1 MNDIHVP
8 GNNGCASVFP
18 VCSNLAK
25 TPNIESQSMSDPY
38 LEWMDEDRHIQRLT
52 IVDKIFIGRSCKGV
66 DPQKRILVRDAQVSR
81 DHAVISRRDKAIKIK
96 DMSKNGTWI
105 NGIRLAA
112 GSSCELVDQDVIS
125 LGGISFKVFTSTDMT
140 VGRDRAILTD
150 GTMVTPTEVVVTNV
164 VADVRGFSAFSQA
177 QTSSD
182 VYALM
187 KEIFDAFNTIVYRFK
202 GTIKDYA
209 GDAVYAFWDHH
220 IEPIHKQAVLACR
233 AAIEQTQTINR
244 IREKLSG
251 NNTAAE
257 NLQMGW
263 GITTGKVTLSH
274 YGSRATDL
282 ALVGDCTNL
291 AFRLSGMANK
301 ELPEKIVICSQT
313 AELVRNALALKDLG
327 TVSIKGRKGNEHV
340 FALHQ
345 P

>member
-1 MNDIHVP
+1 
-8 GNNGCASVFP
+8 
-18 VCSNLAK
+18 
-25 TPNIESQSMSDPY
+25 MSDPY
-38 LEWMDEDRHIQRLT
+38 LEWIDEQQCSQRLP
-52 IVDKIFIGRSCKGV
+52 IIDKIFIGRSCKGV
-66 DPQKRILVRDAQVSR
+66 DPQKRILVLNAQVSR
-81 DHAVISRRDKAIKIK
+81 DHAVISRRGKALKIK

-112 GSSCELVDQDVIS
+112 GASCDLVDQDIISIGGVSFQVIA
-125 LGGISFKVFTSTDMT
+125 STD
-140 VGRDRAILTD
+140 VSVVRDRATLTD

-177 QTSSD
+177 HASSD

-187 KEIFDAFNTIVYRFK
+187 KEIFDAFNIIVYKFK

-220 IEPIHKQAVLACR
+220 VEPIKSQAVLACQS
-233 AAIEQTQTINR
+233 AIEQTQTIDQ
-244 IREKLSG
+244 IRTRLSG
-251 NNTAAE
+251 KNMAAD

-274 YGSRATDL
+274 YGSRAADL

-301 ELPEKIVICSQT
+301 ELTEKIVICSQT
-313 AELVRNALALKDLG
+313 AALVRDDLALKDLG
-327 TVSIKGRKGNEHV
+327 TISVKGRKGKEHV

>member
-1 MNDIHVP
+1 
-8 GNNGCASVFP
+8 
-18 VCSNLAK
+18 
-25 TPNIESQSMSDPY
+25 MSDPY
-38 LEWMDEDRHIQRLT
+38 LEWIDEHQRIQRL
-52 IVDKIFIGRSCKGV
+52 IIIDKIFIGRSCKGV
-66 DPQKRILVRDAQVSR
+66 DPQKRILVRNAQVSR
-81 DHAVISRRDKAIKIK
+81 DHAVISRRGKALKIK

-112 GSSCELVDQDVIS
+112 GSSCDLADQDIIS
-125 LGGISFKVFTSTDMT
+125 LGGVSFQVFASTD
-140 VGRDRAILTD
+140 VSVVRDRAVLTD

-177 QTSSD
+177 HASSD

-187 KEIFDAFNTIVYRFK
+187 KEIFDAFNIIVYKFK

-220 IEPIHKQAVLACR
+220 VEPIKKQALLACQ
-233 AAIEQTQTINR
+233 AAIEQTQAIDR
-244 IREKLSG
+244 IRTDLSG
-251 NNTAAE
+251 KNTAAD

-263 GITTGKVTLSH
+263 GLTTGKVTLSH

-301 ELPEKIVICSQT
+301 DLSEKIVICSQT
-313 AELVRNALALKDLG
+313 AELVRDDLVLKDLG
-327 TVSIKGRKGNEHV
+327 AVSIRGRKGKEHV

>member
-1 MNDIHVP
+1 
-8 GNNGCASVFP
+8 
-18 VCSNLAK
+18 
-25 TPNIESQSMSDPY
+25 MSDPY
-38 LEWMDEDRHIQRLT
+38 LEWIDEQQCSHRLP
-52 IVDKIFIGRSCKGV
+52 IIDKIFIGRSCKGV
-66 DPQKRILVRDAQVSR
+66 DPQKRILVLNAQVSR
-81 DHAVISRRDKAIKIK
+81 DHAVISRRGKALKIK
-96 DMSKNGTWI
+96 DLSKNGTWI

-112 GSSCELVDQDVIS
+112 GASCDLADQDIISIGGVFFQVIA
-125 LGGISFKVFTSTDMT
+125 STD
-140 VGRDRAILTD
+140 VSVVRDRATLTD

-177 QTSSD
+177 HASSD

-187 KEIFDAFNTIVYRFK
+187 KEIFDAFNIIVYKFK

-220 IEPIHKQAVLACR
+220 VEPIKGQAVLACQS
-233 AAIEQTQTINR
+233 AIEQTQTIDQ
-244 IREKLSG
+244 IRARLSG
-251 NNTAAE
+251 KNTAAD

-274 YGSRATDL
+274 YGSRAADL

-301 ELPEKIVICSQT
+301 ELTEKIVICSQT
-313 AELVRNALALKDLG
+313 AALVRDDLALKDLG
-327 TVSIKGRKGNEHV
+327 TISVKGRKGKEHV

>member
-1 MNDIHVP
+1 MP
-8 GNNGCASVFP
+8 
-18 VCSNLAK
+18 
-25 TPNIESQSMSDPY
+25 DPY
-38 LEWMDEDRHIQRLT
+38 LEWIDGNQSIQRLN
-52 IVDKIFIGRSCKGV
+52 IIDKIFIGRSCKGV
-66 DPQKRILVRDAQVSR
+66 DPQKRILVRNAQVSR
-81 DHAVISRRDKAIKIK
+81 DHAVISRRGKELKIK

-112 GSSCELVDQDVIS
+112 GSSCNLADQDVIT
-125 LGGISFKVFTSTDMT
+125 LGGVSFQVFASTDVT
-140 VGRDRAILTD
+140 VARDRVILTD

-164 VADVRGFSAFSQA
+164 VADVRKFSAFSQA
-177 QTSSD
+177 QASSD

-187 KEIFDAFNTIVYRFK
+187 KEIFDAFNAVVYKFK

-220 IEPIHKQAVLACR
+220 AEPIKKQAVLACQ
-233 AAIEQTQTINR
+233 AAIEQTQTIDQ
-244 IREKLSG
+244 IRAKLSG
-251 NNTAAE
+251 KNIAAN

-301 ELPEKIVICSQT
+301 ELSEKIVICSQT
-313 AELVRNALALKDLG
+313 ADLVRDELVLKDLG
-327 TVSIKGRKGNEHV
+327 SFSIKGRKGKEHV